1 VSGVEVTSRRLGDRL
16 AIRVAG
22 EVDFSNVDALH
33 AVLDDVPADVR
44 TVVLDLTGLDFMDSM
59 ALAAILEA
67 DMRAEQRGAELRLIC
82 GAAARRV
89 IDAAGLDGRLAVE
102 EPDGAA

>member
-1 VSGVEVTSRRLGDRL
+1 MSGAEVTSSRVGDRL
-16 AIRVAG
+16 VIRVAG
-22 EVDFSNVDALH
+22 EVDFANVDELH
-33 AVLDDVPADVR
+33 AALADVPADVAI
-44 TVVLDLTGLDFMDSM
+44 VALDLTGLDFMDSM

-67 DMRAEQRGAELRLIC
+67 EMRAEERGAELRLVC
-82 GAAARRV
+82 GAAAHRV

>member
-1 VSGVEVTSRRLGDRL
+1 VSGAELTSSRDGDRL
-16 AIRVAG
+16 VIRVAG
-22 EVDFSNVDALH
+22 EVDFANVEELYGAL
-33 AVLDDVPADVR
+33 ADVPADVAL
-44 TVVLDLTGLDFMDSM
+44 VVLDLTGLDFMDSM

-67 DMRAEQRGAELRLIC
+67 EMRAEERGAELRLVC